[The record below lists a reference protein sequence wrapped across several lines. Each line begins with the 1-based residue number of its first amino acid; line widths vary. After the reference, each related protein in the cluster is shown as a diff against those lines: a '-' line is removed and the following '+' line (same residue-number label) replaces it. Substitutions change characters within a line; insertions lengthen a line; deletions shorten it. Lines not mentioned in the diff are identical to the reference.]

1 MRREFPRVR
10 PVCGVATALAAL
22 ALSLAGCGASPAA
35 GSASAGATGKAG
47 HPKAASSPDDS
58 LALSHMKVLTK
69 LKQAQL
75 CGLLSPSAAAKT
87 LGGPLEAPV
96 YSSEAHLGI
105 TCQWVRKGAAAG
117 GFNELYV
124 GISMT
129 TAWTGAQAVDKLLHA
144 SSVTI
149 DGHPALA
156 IARRATLG
164 YAQVDVALGGDHD
177 PVAEYRA
184 PTMIGTLA
192 LAKSATP
199 HILAFG

>member
-58 LALSHMKVLTK
+58 LAVSHMKVLTK

-87 LGGPLEAPV
+87 LGGPLEAGEV
-96 YSSEAHLGI
+96 ADLEREHERGQRVDAAEATQPRDRL
-105 TCQWVRKGAAAG
+105 RPLP
-117 GFNELYV
+117 FERE
-124 GISMT
+124 
-129 TAWTGAQAVDKLLHA
+129 
-144 SSVTI
+144 
-149 DGHPALA
+149 P
-156 IARRATLG
+156 
-164 YAQVDVALGGDHD
+164 
-177 PVAEYRA
+177 
-184 PTMIGTLA
+184 
-192 LAKSATP
+192 
-199 HILAFG
+199 